1 MASRQPTPQGV
12 SALLRKAGFDK
23 SVSSAS
29 RIRGM
34 RESSQGYQ
42 VSRGGKPGTVM
53 VEFRQSSFRI
63 NSGEELAA
71 KMLARYRETIEGAG
85 FTVAEGKST
94 FRDILIV
101 SAAEEATTDG

>member
-1 MASRQPTPQGV
+1 MAKQPTPQGI

-34 RESSQGYQ
+34 KESSPGYQ

-53 VEFRQSSFRI
+53 VEFQQSSFRI
-63 NSGEELAA
+63 NPGKETAT
-71 KMLARYRETIEGAG
+71 KMLARYRKAIEDAG
-85 FTVAEGKST
+85 FTVDAGKST

-101 SAAEEATTDG
+101 SAPEEA